1 MQGKI
6 IGNISNV
13 YKIKTESKEYN
24 AYARGKLKNNE
35 ITPLV
40 GDNVEIQVTDEEK
53 SEAII
58 EKVEQRKNEIKRP
71 KISNIDQI
79 IFVISTKHPK
89 PDLLMLDKQL
99 AYAEKL
105 GINAIIII
113 NKIDYKTVI

>member
-58 EKVEQRKNEIKRP
+58 EKVEQRKK
-71 KISNIDQI
+71 
-79 IFVISTKHPK
+79 
-89 PDLLMLDKQL
+89 
-99 AYAEKL
+99 AELFIGSAFKFR
-105 GINAIIII
+105 ICN
-113 NKIDYKTVI
+113 NFQQ

>member
-40 GDNVEIQVTDEEK
+40 GDNVEIQVTDEE
-53 SEAII
+53 
-58 EKVEQRKNEIKRP
+58 
-71 KISNIDQI
+71 
-79 IFVISTKHPK
+79 
-89 PDLLMLDKQL
+89 
-99 AYAEKL
+99 
-105 GINAIIII
+105 
-113 NKIDYKTVI
+113 

>member
-58 EKVEQRKNEIKRP
+58 EKVEQRKNDIKYR
-71 KISNIDQI
+71 SNNICNI
-79 IFVISTKHPK
+79 NKTSKTRF
-89 PDLLMLDKQL
+89 
-99 AYAEKL
+99 
-105 GINAIIII
+105 INARQTISICRKIR
-113 NKIDYKTVI
+113 NKCNNNY

>member
-53 SEAII
+53 SEAG
-58 EKVEQRKNEIKRP
+58 ERTGPTQLSGYRSAPVLGKMRNKVPTYR
-71 KISNIDQI
+71 
-79 IFVISTKHPK
+79 
-89 PDLLMLDKQL
+89 
-99 AYAEKL
+99 
-105 GINAIIII
+105 
-113 NKIDYKTVI
+113 

>member
-13 YKIKTESKEYN
+13 YKIKTENKEYN

-79 IFVISTKHPK
+79 IFVISTN
-89 PDLLMLDKQL
+89 LYLSLFLML
-99 AYAEKL
+99 
-105 GINAIIII
+105 I
-113 NKIDYKTVI
+113 